1 MSGPTGRG
9 TLAASYNYWLVALS
23 LAIAICASHTALDL
37 AGRTAA
43 ARGRAW
49 FAWLVGGAASMGLG
63 IWSMHYIGMLAFS
76 LPVPISYHVPTVVY
90 SLLAAVFSS
99 GVALL
104 VVSRS
109 RMTWR
114 SALAGSVVMGG
125 GIAAMHYTGMYA
137 MRLHAHMSWNVGVVS
152 LSVAIAIIVSLVA
165 LLLAF
170 RFRSETR
177 AFAPLK
183 VASAVV
189 MGIAV
194 VAMHYTGMAGAR
206 FLPSADA
213 MSMANTASITT
224 LGLNGIVLATFVV
237 LIGASLTSLADRRFT
252 AQALEIALHA
262 SEERYRRFFER
273 SLSGV
278 YRSTTDGR
286 LIDCNAAFASIFG
299 YETREACLA
308 ASAPEL
314 YDTTAARERFISELE
329 RAGGLTDFESQ
340 ARRRDGAPIWIL
352 ETATLVDE
360 TGPQGSGRIIEG
372 TILDITERKQSEAKL
387 NEAMRAAEEA
397 NRSKGEFLANMSH
410 EIRTPMNG
418 IIGMTELA
426 LGTDLTPE
434 QREYLET
441 VRTSADSLLGVI
453 NDILDFSKI
462 EAQKVYIDVVDFDL
476 HHVLDDVLY
485 SVAPRAHEK
494 GLELAC
500 HVSADVPA
508 ALGGDSTRVRQIVLN
523 LVGNAI
529 KFTETGE
536 VIVHVT
542 REAST
547 EGHVTL
553 HFVVSDTGIGIP
565 AEKHAAIF
573 ESFTQADASTTRRFG
588 GTGLGLTICARL
600 ASLMGGRIW
609 VESEPGRGSQ
619 FHVVLPFEIRAEA
632 PARPP
637 RRELADLHGV
647 SVLVVDDNA
656 TNRRILED
664 VLTGWGMRCRVVDS
678 GAAAIK
684 ALELA
689 VAAGDPFKLALIDFQ
704 MPELDGFG
712 LAERI
717 RNRPEFRTT
726 MILML
731 SSVGGQGDATR
742 ARGLGI
748 STYLTKPVRQS
759 VLLDAILSTTI
770 HSDTQRPRQARNTP
784 RHVEPAIRP
793 LRILLAEDNAV
804 NRRVVTALLAKR
816 RHTVT
821 VVVNGREAV
830 EAVAG
835 GEIDLVLMDVQM
847 PEMDGLEATAA
858 IRLMEHGAP
867 TRLPIIAL
875 TAHAMKGDR
884 ERCLAAGMDA
894 YLSKPVN
901 AAEMFA
907 LIESLSAH
915 TTTGIAERATV
926 SPNVLAA
933 VGYASAE
940 PALDVQEALARVEG
954 DRELLRELA
963 VMLRDESPR
972 LLLDIKR
979 CAEVRDAKG
988 LVASAHSLKGACAN
1002 LSAKPAANAALALEM
1017 LGRASR
1023 FDEVTARVAELELES
1038 RRLDDALLSLSEEE
1052 TL

>member
-1 MSGPTGRG
+1 M
-9 TLAASYNYWLVALS
+9 AASYNYWLVALS

-49 FAWLVGGAASMGLG
+49 LAWLVGGAASMGLG

-76 LPVPISYHVPTVVY
+76 LAVPISYHVPTVLY

-99 GVALL
+99 GVALF

-114 SALAGSVVMGG
+114 SATLGSVVMGG

-152 LSVAIAIIVSLVA
+152 LSVVIAIVVSLVA

-170 RFRSETR
+170 RFRSESR

-194 VAMHYTGMAGAR
+194 VAMHYTGMAGAN
-206 FLPSADA
+206 FLPSANV
-213 MSMANTASITT
+213 MSMANTASITS
-224 LGLNGIVLATFVV
+224 LGLNGIVLVTFVV
-237 LIGASLTSLADRRFT
+237 LVGATLTSLADRRFT
-252 AQALEIALHA
+252 AQALELALHA

-273 SLSGV
+273 SLSGI

-286 LIDCNAAFASIFG
+286 FVDCNAAFARIFG
-299 YETREACLA
+299 FDSREACLA
-308 ASAPEL
+308 ASVADL
-314 YDTTAARERFISELE
+314 YAGAAARERFMSELT
-329 RAGGLTDFESQ
+329 RSGSLSDFESQ
-340 ARRRDGAPIWIL
+340 ARRRDGAGIWIL
-352 ETATLVDE
+352 ETATLLDE
-360 TGPQGSGRIIEG
+360 TGPNGSGRIIEG
-372 TILDITERKQSEAKL
+372 TILDITERKQTEGKL
-387 NEAMRAAEEA
+387 NDAMRAAEEA

-426 LGTDLTPE
+426 LGTDLTLE
-434 QREYLET
+434 QREYLDT
-441 VRTSADSLLGVI
+441 VRTSAESLLGII

-462 EAQKVYIDVVDFDL
+462 EARKVYIDVVDFDL
-476 HHVLDDVLY
+476 HHTLDDVLY

-500 HVSADVPA
+500 DVGADVPT
-508 ALGGDSTRVRQIVLN
+508 ALGGDPTRVRQIILN

-529 KFTETGE
+529 KFTEAGE
-536 VIVHVT
+536 VVVRVT
-542 REAST
+542 REISK
-547 EGHVTL
+547 ESEVVL

-573 ESFTQADASTTRRFG
+573 ESFTQADTSTTRRFG

-600 ASLMGGRIW
+600 TSLMGGRIW

-619 FHVVLPFEIRAEA
+619 FHVVLPFEVRAKA
-632 PARPP
+632 PVRPP
-637 RRELADLHGV
+637 RLELADLRGV
-647 SVLVVDDNA
+647 NVLVVDDNA

-664 VLTGWGMRCRVVDS
+664 VLHGWGMRCTLVDS
-678 GAAAIK
+678 GAGAIT
-684 ALELA
+684 ALERA
-689 VAAGDPFKLALIDFQ
+689 VSVGDPFKLALIDYQ

-731 SSVGGQGDATR
+731 SSVGGSGDAIR
-742 ARGLGI
+742 ARALGI

-759 VLLDAILSTTI
+759 VLLDALLSSTI
-770 HSDTQRPRQARNTP
+770 GGGAGSTRQARNTP
-784 RHVEPAIRP
+784 RLVEPTTRA

-804 NRRVVTALLAKR
+804 NQRVVTALLAKR
-816 RHTVT
+816 RHSVT
-821 VVVNGREAV
+821 AVVNGREAV
-830 EAVAG
+830 EAVARG
-835 GEIDLVLMDVQM
+835 GIDLVLMDVQM

-858 IRLMEHGAP
+858 IRFMERGGT
-867 TRLPIIAL
+867 TRTPIIAL

-884 ERCLAAGMDA
+884 ERCLAAGMDG
-894 YLSKPVN
+894 YLAKPVN

-907 LIESLSAH
+907 LIESLSA
-915 TTTGIAERATV
+915 ATIGAV
-926 SPNVLAA
+926 PRSVPNVSSNAQ
-933 VGYASAE
+933 
-940 PALDVQEALARVEG
+940 PPLDVKEALARIEG
-954 DRELLRELA
+954 DRDLLRELA
-963 VMLRDESPR
+963 VMFRDESPR
-972 LLLDIKR
+972 LLTEIKR
-979 CAEVRDAKG
+979 CAELRDAEG
-988 LVASAHSLKGACAN
+988 LAASAHSLKGACVS
-1002 LSAKPAANAALALEM
+1002 LSAKPAANAALVLEM
-1017 LGRASR
+1017 LGQASR
-1023 FDEVTARVAELELES
+1023 FDDVMTRVAELEHES
-1038 RRLDDALLSLSEEE
+1038 SRLDDALLSLTEDE

>member
-1 MSGPTGRG
+1 MT
-9 TLAASYNYWLVALS
+9 ASYNYWLVALS

-43 ARGRAW
+43 ARGRVW

-76 LPVPISYHVPTVVY
+76 LPVPISYHIPTVLY
-90 SLLAAVFSS
+90 SLLAAVLSS
-99 GVALL
+99 GVALF
-104 VVSRS
+104 VVSRN
-109 RMTWR
+109 RMTWW
-114 SALAGSVVMGG
+114 SAIAGSVVMGS

-152 LSVAIAIIVSLVA
+152 LSVAIAIVVSLVA

-194 VAMHYTGMAGAR
+194 VAMHYTGMAGAN

-213 MSMANTASITT
+213 MSMAATASITA
-224 LGLNGIVLATFVV
+224 LGLNGIVLVTFMVLVGAT
-237 LIGASLTSLADRRFT
+237 LTSLADRRFT
-252 AQALEIALHA
+252 AQALTIALNA

-286 LIDCNAAFASIFG
+286 LVDCNAAFARIFG
-299 YETREACLA
+299 YESREACLA
-308 ASAPEL
+308 ASAADL
-314 YDTTAARERFISELE
+314 YSTIAARERFIAELE
-329 RAGGLTDFESQ
+329 RSDGLSDFESQ
-340 ARRRDGAPIWIL
+340 ARRQDGTPIWIL
-352 ETATLVDE
+352 ETATLVDDAGAQ
-360 TGPQGSGRIIEG
+360 TAGRVIEG

-397 NRSKGEFLANMSH
+397 NRSKSEFLANMSH

-418 IIGMTELA
+418 VIGMTELA
-426 LGTDLTPE
+426 LGTELTPE

-441 VRTSADSLLGVI
+441 VRTSADSLLGII

-462 EAQKVYIDVVDFDL
+462 EAQKVYLDVVDFDL
-476 HHVLDDVLY
+476 HQTLDEVLY

-494 GLELAC
+494 GLELVC
-500 HVSADVPA
+500 DVSADVPA
-508 ALGGDSTRVRQIVLN
+508 ALGGDRMRVRQIILN

-536 VIVHVT
+536 VVVHVA
-542 REAST
+542 REASAADN
-547 EGHVTL
+547 VML

-573 ESFTQADASTTRRFG
+573 ESFTQADTSTTRRFG

-600 ASLMGGRIW
+600 ATLMGGRIW

-632 PARPP
+632 PVRPP
-637 RRELADLHGV
+637 RLELNDLRGTN
-647 SVLVVDDNA
+647 VLVVDDNA

-664 VLTGWGMRCRVVDS
+664 VLSGWAMRSTVVDS
-678 GAAAIK
+678 GAAAMR
-684 ALELA
+684 ALEHA
-689 VAAGDPFKLALIDFQ
+689 VTIGDPFKLALIDFQ
-704 MPELDGFG
+704 MPELDGFS
-712 LAERI
+712 LAELI
-717 RNRPEFRTT
+717 HNRPEFRTT

-731 SSVGGQGDATR
+731 SSVGGPGDAVR
-742 ARGLGI
+742 ARSLGI

-770 HSDTQRPRQARNTP
+770 GNDHAPQPSRVVRE
-784 RHVEPAIRP
+784 VEPTTRA
-793 LRILLAEDNAV
+793 LRILLAEDNTV
-804 NRRVVTALLAKR
+804 NRRVVTALLSKR
-816 RHTVT
+816 RHIVT
-821 VVVNGREAV
+821 EVVNGREAV
-830 EAVAG
+830 EAIATQ
-835 GEIDLVLMDVQM
+835 EIDLVLMDVQM

-858 IRLMEHGAP
+858 IRRMEQGGPA
-867 TRLPIIAL
+867 RVPIIAL

-884 ERCLAAGMDA
+884 ERCLAAGMDG

-901 AAEMFA
+901 AVEMFE
-907 LIESLSAH
+907 LIESLSACE
-915 TTTGIAERATV
+915 TTGGTRQT
-926 SPNVLAA
+926 
-933 VGYASAE
+933 ASA
-940 PALDVQEALARVEG
+940 PAGDQVLGEQIIDVEEALARVEG
-954 DRELLRELA
+954 DRDLLLELA
-963 VMLRDESPR
+963 AMLRDESPR
-972 LLLDIKR
+972 LLSEIKR
-979 CAEVRDAKG
+979 CASERDADG
-988 LVASAHSLKGACAN
+988 LVAHAHSFKGACAS
-1002 LSAKPAANAALALEM
+1002 LSAKPAANAALALEL
-1017 LGRASR
+1017 LGRAAR
-1023 FDEVTARVAELELES
+1023 FDEVSARVAELEIES
-1038 RRLDDALLSLSEEE
+1038 TRLDDALVALAEDEE